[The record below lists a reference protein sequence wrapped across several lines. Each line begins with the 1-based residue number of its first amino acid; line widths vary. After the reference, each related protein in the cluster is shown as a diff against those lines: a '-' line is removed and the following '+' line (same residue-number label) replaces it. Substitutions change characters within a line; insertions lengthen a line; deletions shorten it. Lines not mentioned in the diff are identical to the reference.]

1 MKRLSAADQL
11 WRRKVE
17 ENSTEREDDPR
28 DIAERP
34 VVPLL
39 PSERPTKEMAAVYF
53 TGSEQKIIK
62 FVAQNDP
69 ESGACP
75 ILPATLI
82 GKCFLHAHFNLK
94 NDDLRSL
101 LLETKTYLKSR
112 ESELVSLVEKFRSD
126 QMSEKETQSEEPN
139 TAGAIGLM
147 MARIPLMF
155 QVCYWAS
162 NAAEIAIFW
171 KRALD
176 QQDSDV
182 TSLYSMSQRYVSK
195 LK

>member
-1 MKRLSAADQL
+1 M

-17 ENSTEREDDPR
+17 ENSTEREEDPR
-28 DIAERP
+28 DLTDRP

-39 PSERPTKEMAAVYF
+39 PSERPFKEMAAIYF
-53 TGSEQKIIK
+53 PGSEQKIVK
-62 FVAQNDP
+62 FASQNDP
-69 ESGACP
+69 ESGLCP

-82 GKCFLHAHFNLK
+82 GKCFLHGHFNLK
-94 NDDLRSL
+94 NDEIRTL
-101 LLETKTYLKSR
+101 LLETKTFLKSR
-112 ESELVSLVEKFRSD
+112 ETELVSLVEKFRSD
-126 QMSEKETQSEEPN
+126 QVLEKESISDEPN

-176 QQDSDV
+176 QQDSDI
-182 TSLYSMSQRYVSK
+182 TSLYSMSQRYK
-195 LK
+195 I